1 MKMRRTPWW
10 QYVVAIVLGTLCG
23 ATLVKATEHSAYTLI
38 GAPWLVSLLL
48 AMLGTLVFVMSWQ
61 VHKYV
66 KGEFKAMN
74 MDRAVNTL
82 LLAKSLGVAGA
93 ALAGWY
99 GGQLIMS
106 LGHLEAEFYS
116 DAALEC
122 GVATVICL
130 IDMVIGIVGEHW
142 CQLPP
147 KDGPEHPKTKEAERR
162 RGLAPAAGTPAG
174 AATGTAGT
182 TAGAAE
188 RSRSTHGPKTRKRS
202 V

>member
-1 MKMRRTPWW
+1 MKVRRTPWW
-10 QYVVAIVLGTLCG
+10 QYVVSIVLGTLCG
-23 ATLVKATEHSAYTLI
+23 ATLVKVTEHSAYTLM

-48 AMLGTLVFVMSWQ
+48 AMLGTLVLVLSWQ

-66 KGEFKAMN
+66 KGDIKVMS

-82 LLAKSLGVAGA
+82 LLAKSLGIAGA

-130 IDMVIGIVGEHW
+130 IDMVIGIVGEYW

-147 KDGPEHPKTKEAERR
+147 KDGPEHPKVKEAERR
-162 RGLAPAAGTPAG
+162 RNLAPAAGTAG
-174 AATGTAGT
+174 AAGAGGAEKTGRTADGT
-182 TAGAAE
+182 DHRNG
-188 RSRSTHGPKTRKRS
+188 RRKTR
-202 V
+202 

>member
-10 QYVVAIVLGTLCG
+10 QYVVAIILGTLCG
-23 ATLVKATEHSAYTLI
+23 ATLVKATEHSAYTLM

-48 AMLGTLVFVMSWQ
+48 AMLGTLVLIMSWQ
-61 VHKYV
+61 VRKYV
-66 KGEFKAMN
+66 KGELKAMS

-82 LLAKSLGVAGA
+82 LLAKSLGIAGA

-99 GGQLIMS
+99 GGQLLMS
-106 LGHLEAEFYS
+106 IGHLEAEFYG

-130 IDMVIGIVGEHW
+130 VDMVIGIVGEYW

-147 KDGPEHPKTKEAERR
+147 KDGPEHPRTKEAERR
-162 RGLAPAAGTPAG
+162 RNLAPAAGASAG
-174 AATGTAGT
+174 ASTDAATGVAGT
-182 TAGAAE
+182 TTGTTN
-188 RSRSTHGPKTRKRS
+188 R
-202 V
+202 